1 MNTIARRLDIITNL
15 LNDETP
21 VHPIGCNCAIKSRL
35 ISHHSLDCPYR
46 ALREMVRVLRDR
58 VRTADTG
65 ADDASR

>member
-1 MNTIARRLDIITNL
+1 MNTIARRLEIITNL

-35 ISHHSLDCPYR
+35 IAHHAQDCPYR

-58 VRTADTG
+58 VRTARETEG
-65 ADDASR
+65 DA